1 MFDLAISLFSFVI
14 VVISILFCHFLLL
27 LLYSFSFFLFLLIMQ
42 ITAPPKV
49 TNLKIIGELKEG
61 SKVSVAG
68 IVTGGTEA
76 SSRVQWFKTSSST
89 FDGENGVE
97 ALSTSKIA
105 KVRCA
110 WQHLVPISIM
120 DAC

>member
-1 MFDLAISLFSFVI
+1 
-14 VVISILFCHFLLL
+14 
-27 LLYSFSFFLFLLIMQ
+27 MQ

-61 SKVSVAG
+61 SKVSVTG

-76 SSRVQWFKTSSST
+76 SSRVQWFKTSSSI
-89 FDGENGVE
+89 FEGENGVE

-105 KVRCA
+105 KVRSNN
-110 WQHLVPISIM
+110 QYVVSI
-120 DAC
+120 CIVGVRI

>member
-1 MFDLAISLFSFVI
+1 
-14 VVISILFCHFLLL
+14 
-27 LLYSFSFFLFLLIMQ
+27 MQ

-89 FDGENGVE
+89 FEGENGVE

-110 WQHLVPISIM
+110 
-120 DAC
+120 

>member
-1 MFDLAISLFSFVI
+1 
-14 VVISILFCHFLLL
+14 
-27 LLYSFSFFLFLLIMQ
+27 MQ

-61 SKVSVAG
+61 SKVSVTG

-89 FDGENGVE
+89 FEDEDGVE

-105 KVRCA
+105 KVRSSELHDMLHMYYEFLNLNDILV
-110 WQHLVPISIM
+110 HLGISHTVGSCWKLFSCKIYP
-120 DAC
+120 DDPRW

>member
-1 MFDLAISLFSFVI
+1 
-14 VVISILFCHFLLL
+14 
-27 LLYSFSFFLFLLIMQ
+27 MQ

-61 SKVSVAG
+61 SKVSVTG

-89 FDGENGVE
+89 FEGENGIE

-105 KVRCA
+105 KVRSIKYI
-110 WQHLVPISIM
+110 QISTL
-120 DAC
+120 DFCYRCTN

>member
-1 MFDLAISLFSFVI
+1 
-14 VVISILFCHFLLL
+14 
-27 LLYSFSFFLFLLIMQ
+27 MQ

-61 SKVSVAG
+61 SKVSVTG

-89 FDGENGVE
+89 FEGEIGIE
-97 ALSTSKIA
+97 SLSTSKIA
-105 KVRCA
+105 KVR
-110 WQHLVPISIM
+110 SS
-120 DAC
+120 

>member
-1 MFDLAISLFSFVI
+1 MNLDYFLFNFMYLLSLLCIKVLTFSFM
-14 VVISILFCHFLLL
+14 H
-27 LLYSFSFFLFLLIMQ
+27 

-61 SKVSVAG
+61 SKVSVTG

-89 FDGENGVE
+89 FEGENGIE

-105 KVRCA
+105 KVR
-110 WQHLVPISIM
+110 SS
-120 DAC
+120 